1 MGRIHI
7 IDWNQLACSAV
18 ENLTRTECRNRIEL
32 ALNGSRVIVKLQR
45 SWVAPFNQKA
55 TTACLEKCTG
65 VANVKVQLFGRSV
78 LSGLLVKF
86 KRLLPSSIIDDRLHR
101 SIVEVEALGS
111 ALRLNDRRCES
122 LDCKVGLGITLLEDT
137 GTEVALTVTIHVLA
151 MNFGRHLE
159 IVFPGLRR
167 LHAGSVENVLAV
179 IDHLEVAID
188 HQQLGLTADLLAE
201 LAEIWRNVVKVD
213 LVVLGDVGVQILK

>member
-1 MGRIHI
+1 M
-7 IDWNQLACSAV
+7 
-18 ENLTRTECRNRIEL
+18 
-32 ALNGSRVIVKLQR
+32 
-45 SWVAPFNQKA
+45 
-55 TTACLEKCTG
+55 
-65 VANVKVQLFGRSV
+65 
-78 LSGLLVKF
+78 
-86 KRLLPSSIIDDRLHR
+86 
-101 SIVEVEALGS
+101 EALGS

-201 LAEIWRNVVKVD
+201 LAEIGCDVVKVD
-213 LVVLGDVGVQILK
+213 LVVLGDVGVQVLE